1 MIEISQ
7 STQFKI
13 RQLEIVSKLGTIDIS
28 GIFDELNIYDSIMMP
43 CMSGNI
49 VIRDALGLS
58 SRLYLDGSEYININI
73 GKEDEEDVT
82 SIKKT
87 FRIYRQSDR
96 KNINQTSEMY
106 VLHFVS
112 EELIFSK
119 QQKVIQT
126 YTGNHHEAVAAILKD
141 YLKVKQVVGKIGVI
155 EPSKGIHTYNFPN
168 MSPFE
173 ALNWL
178 AQRAISNEGLSNF
191 LFFQNQLGYNFVS
204 LSKLITQ
211 NVLFDVNFNPKNLTP
226 SVAQELIGA
235 RDVRIGEQHNLIDN
249 IQNGVYAGTFI
260 GFDPLTRK
268 ITTNKINF
276 QNIYNKSKHANKN
289 PNITAAKNRD
299 GLDGSQMYD
308 SKISLYPFQSTR
320 IDSSYTKT
328 NDNVTA
334 TIIDDTHNYIFQRK
348 SIFKNLMQRKVQM
361 TLPGNFAITSGF
373 NLNLMMPSRALSDD
387 NSNLY
392 DKSLSGKYLII
403 GARHI
408 IKYDKHETIVE
419 VATDSS
425 DRPLIDSSNQDT
437 FQAELE

>member
-13 RQLEIVSKLGTIDIS
+13 RQLEIVSKVGTIDVS

-58 SRLYLDGSEYININI
+58 SRLYFDGSEYLNINI
-73 GKEDEEDVT
+73 GKENEEDAT
-82 SIKKT
+82 SFKKT

-112 EELIFSK
+112 EELIYSK
-119 QQKVIQT
+119 QQKIIQT
-126 YTGNHHEAVAAILKD
+126 YTGNHHKAAVSILKD
-141 YLKVKQVVGKIGVI
+141 YLKVKQVVGKIGII

-191 LFFQNQLGYNFVS
+191 IFFQNQLGYNFVS

-276 QNIYNKSKHANKN
+276 QDIYKKSKHANKN
-289 PNITAAKNRD
+289 PNITAARNRD
-299 GLDGSQMYD
+299 GLDGSQMYN

-320 IDSSYTKT
+320 IDSSYTKS
-328 NDNVTA
+328 NDNITA
-334 TIIDDTHNYIFQRK
+334 TIIDDTHNYIFQRRA
-348 SIFKNLMQRKVQM
+348 IFKNLMQRKVQM
-361 TLPGNFAITSGF
+361 VLPGNFTITSGL
-373 NLNLMMPSRALSDD
+373 NLNLMMPSRAISDD
-387 NSNLY
+387 NSNPY
-392 DKSLSGKYLII
+392 DISLSGQYLII

-408 IKYDKHETIVE
+408 IKYDKHETVVE

-437 FQAELE
+437 IQAELE

>member
-13 RQLEIVSKLGTIDIS
+13 RQLEIVSKVGTIDVS

-58 SRLYLDGSEYININI
+58 SRLYFDGSEYLNINI
-73 GKEDEEDVT
+73 GKENEEDVT
-82 SIKKT
+82 SFKKT

-112 EELIFSK
+112 EELIYSK

-126 YTGNHHEAVAAILKD
+126 YTGNHHEAAVSILKD
-141 YLKVKQVVGKIGVI
+141 YLKVKQVVGKIGII

-191 LFFQNQLGYNFVS
+191 IFFQNQLGYNFVS

-276 QNIYNKSKHANKN
+276 QDIYKKSKHANKN
-289 PNITAAKNRD
+289 PNITAARNRD
-299 GLDGSQMYD
+299 GLDGSQMYN

-320 IDSSYTKT
+320 IDSSYTKS
-328 NDNVTA
+328 NDNITA
-334 TIIDDTHNYIFQRK
+334 TIIDDTHNYIFQRRA
-348 SIFKNLMQRKVQM
+348 IFKNLMQRKVQM
-361 TLPGNFAITSGF
+361 VLPGNFTITSGL
-373 NLNLMMPSRALSDD
+373 NLNLMMPSRAISDD
-387 NSNLY
+387 NSNPY
-392 DKSLSGKYLII
+392 DISLSGKYLII

-408 IKYDKHETIVE
+408 IKYDKHETVVE

-437 FQAELE
+437 IQAELE

>member
-13 RQLEIVSKLGTIDIS
+13 RQLEIVSKVGTIDVS

-49 VIRDALGLS
+49 IIRDALGLS
-58 SRLYLDGSEYININI
+58 SRLYFDGSEYLNINI
-73 GKEDEEDVT
+73 GKENEEDVT
-82 SIKKT
+82 SFKKT

-112 EELIFSK
+112 EELIYSK
-119 QQKVIQT
+119 QQKIIQT
-126 YTGNHHEAVAAILKD
+126 YTGNHHESAISILKD
-141 YLKVKQVVGKIGVI
+141 YLKVKQVVGKIGII

-178 AQRAISNEGLSNF
+178 AQRAINNEGLSNF
-191 LFFQNQLGYNFVS
+191 IFFQNKLGYNFVS

-276 QNIYNKSKHANKN
+276 QDIYKKSKHANKN
-289 PNITAAKNRD
+289 PNITAARNRD
-299 GLDGSQMYD
+299 RLDGSQMYN

-320 IDSSYTKT
+320 IDSSYTKS
-328 NDNVTA
+328 NDNITA
-334 TIIDDTHNYIFQRK
+334 TIIDDTHNYIFQRRA
-348 SIFKNLMQRKVQM
+348 IFKNLMQRKVQM
-361 TLPGNFAITSGF
+361 VLPGNFTITSGL
-373 NLNLMMPSRALSDD
+373 NLNLMMPSRAISDD
-387 NSNLY
+387 NSNPY
-392 DKSLSGKYLII
+392 DISLSGKYLII

-408 IKYDKHETIVE
+408 IKYDKHETVVE

-425 DRPLIDSSNQDT
+425 DRPLIDSSNKDT
-437 FQAELE
+437 IQAELE

>member
-1 MIEISQ
+1 
-7 STQFKI
+7 
-13 RQLEIVSKLGTIDIS
+13 
-28 GIFDELNIYDSIMMP
+28 
-43 CMSGNI
+43 
-49 VIRDALGLS
+49 
-58 SRLYLDGSEYININI
+58 LYFDGSEYLNINI
-73 GKEDEEDVT
+73 GKENEEDVT
-82 SIKKT
+82 SFKKT

-112 EELIFSK
+112 EELIYSK
-119 QQKVIQT
+119 QQKIIQT
-126 YTGNHHEAVAAILKD
+126 YTGNHHEAAVSILKD
-141 YLKVKQVVGKIGVI
+141 YLKVKQVVGKIGII

-191 LFFQNQLGYNFVS
+191 IFFQNKLGYNFVS

-268 ITTNKINF
+268 ITTNKIDF
-276 QNIYNKSKHANKN
+276 QNIYKKSKHANKN
-289 PNITAAKNRD
+289 PNITAARNRD
-299 GLDGSQMYD
+299 GLDGSQMYN

-320 IDSSYTKT
+320 IDSSYTKS
-328 NDNVTA
+328 NDNITA
-334 TIIDDTHNYIFQRK
+334 TIIDDTHNYIFQRRA
-348 SIFKNLMQRKVQM
+348 IFKNLMQRKVQM
-361 TLPGNFAITSGF
+361 VLPGNFTITSGL
-373 NLNLMMPSRALSDD
+373 NLNLMMPSRAISDD
-387 NSNLY
+387 NSNPY
-392 DKSLSGKYLII
+392 DISLSGKYLII

-408 IKYDKHETIVE
+408 IKYDKHETVVE

-437 FQAELE
+437 IQAELE

>member
-13 RQLEIVSKLGTIDIS
+13 RQLEIVSKVGTIDVS

-49 VIRDALGLS
+49 IIRDALGLS
-58 SRLYLDGSEYININI
+58 SRLYFDGSEYLNINI
-73 GKEDEEDVT
+73 GKENEEDAT
-82 SIKKT
+82 SFKKT

-112 EELIFSK
+112 EELIYSK
-119 QQKVIQT
+119 QQKIIQT
-126 YTGNHHEAVAAILKD
+126 YTGNHHKAAVSILKD
-141 YLKVKQVVGKIGVI
+141 YLKVKQVVGKIGII

-191 LFFQNQLGYNFVS
+191 IFFQNKLGYNFVS

-276 QNIYNKSKHANKN
+276 QDIYKKSKHANKN
-289 PNITAAKNRD
+289 PNITAARNRD
-299 GLDGSQMYD
+299 RLDGSQMYN

-320 IDSSYTKT
+320 IDSSYTKS
-328 NDNVTA
+328 NDNITA
-334 TIIDDTHNYIFQRK
+334 TIIDDTHNYIFQRRA
-348 SIFKNLMQRKVQM
+348 IFKNLMQRKVQM
-361 TLPGNFAITSGF
+361 VLPGNFTITSGL
-373 NLNLMMPSRALSDD
+373 NLNLMMPSRAISDD
-387 NSNLY
+387 NSNPY
-392 DKSLSGKYLII
+392 DISLSGKYLII

-408 IKYDKHETIVE
+408 IKYDKHETVVE

-425 DRPLIDSSNQDT
+425 DRPLIDSSNKDT
-437 FQAELE
+437 IQAELE

>member
-13 RQLEIVSKLGTIDIS
+13 RQLEIVSKVGTIDVS

-58 SRLYLDGSEYININI
+58 SRLYFDGSEYLNINI
-73 GKEDEEDVT
+73 GKENEEDAT
-82 SIKKT
+82 SFKKT

-112 EELIFSK
+112 EELIYSK
-119 QQKVIQT
+119 QQKIIQT
-126 YTGNHHEAVAAILKD
+126 YTGNHHKAAVSILKD
-141 YLKVKQVVGKIGVI
+141 YLKVKQVVGKIGII

-191 LFFQNQLGYNFVS
+191 IFFQNQLGYNFVS

-276 QNIYNKSKHANKN
+276 QDIYKKSKHANKN
-289 PNITAAKNRD
+289 PNITAARNRD
-299 GLDGSQMYD
+299 RLDGSQMYN

-320 IDSSYTKT
+320 IDSSYTKS
-328 NDNVTA
+328 NDNITA
-334 TIIDDTHNYIFQRK
+334 TIIDDTHNYIFQRRA
-348 SIFKNLMQRKVQM
+348 IFKNLMQRKVQM
-361 TLPGNFAITSGF
+361 VLPGNFTITSGL
-373 NLNLMMPSRALSDD
+373 NLNLMMPSRAISDD
-387 NSNLY
+387 NSNPY
-392 DKSLSGKYLII
+392 DISLSGKYLII

-408 IKYDKHETIVE
+408 IKYDKHETVVE

-437 FQAELE
+437 IQAELE

>member
-13 RQLEIVSKLGTIDIS
+13 RQLEIVSKVGTIDVS

-49 VIRDALGLS
+49 IIRDALGLS
-58 SRLYLDGSEYININI
+58 SRLYFDGSEYLNINI
-73 GKEDEEDVT
+73 GKENEEDVT
-82 SIKKT
+82 SFKKT

-112 EELIFSK
+112 EELIYSK
-119 QQKVIQT
+119 QQKIIQT
-126 YTGNHHEAVAAILKD
+126 YTGNHHEAAVSILKD
-141 YLKVKQVVGKIGVI
+141 YLKVKQVVGKIGII

-191 LFFQNQLGYNFVS
+191 IFFQNKLGYNFVS

-226 SVAQELIGA
+226 SLAQELIGA

-268 ITTNKINF
+268 ITTNKIDF
-276 QNIYNKSKHANKN
+276 QNIYKKSKHANKN
-289 PNITAAKNRD
+289 PNITAARNRD
-299 GLDGSQMYD
+299 GLDGSQMYN

-320 IDSSYTKT
+320 IDSSYTKS
-328 NDNVTA
+328 NDNITA
-334 TIIDDTHNYIFQRK
+334 TIIDDTHNYIFQRRA
-348 SIFKNLMQRKVQM
+348 IFKNLMQRKVQM
-361 TLPGNFAITSGF
+361 VLPGNFTITSGL
-373 NLNLMMPSRALSDD
+373 NLNLMMPSRAISDD
-387 NSNLY
+387 NSNPY
-392 DKSLSGKYLII
+392 DISLSGKYLII

-408 IKYDKHETIVE
+408 IKYDKHETVVE

-437 FQAELE
+437 IQAELE

>member
-13 RQLEIVSKLGTIDIS
+13 RQLEIVSKVGTIDVS

-49 VIRDALGLS
+49 IIRDALGLS
-58 SRLYLDGSEYININI
+58 SRLYFDGSEYLNINI
-73 GKEDEEDVT
+73 GKENEEDVT
-82 SIKKT
+82 SFKKT

-112 EELIFSK
+112 EELIYSK
-119 QQKVIQT
+119 QQKIIQT
-126 YTGNHHEAVAAILKD
+126 YTGNHHESAISILKD
-141 YLKVKQVVGKIGVI
+141 YLKVKQVVGKIGII

-178 AQRAISNEGLSNF
+178 AQRAINNEGLSNF
-191 LFFQNQLGYNFVS
+191 IFFQNKLGYNFVS

-276 QNIYNKSKHANKN
+276 QDIYKKSKHANKN

-299 GLDGSQMYD
+299 GLDGSQMYN

-320 IDSSYTKT
+320 IDSSYTKS
-328 NDNVTA
+328 NDNITA
-334 TIIDDTHNYIFQRK
+334 TIIDDTHNYIFQRRA
-348 SIFKNLMQRKVQM
+348 IFKNLMQRKVQM
-361 TLPGNFAITSGF
+361 VLTGNFTITSGL
-373 NLNLMMPSRALSDD
+373 NLNLMMPSRAISDD
-387 NSNLY
+387 NSNPY
-392 DKSLSGKYLII
+392 DK
-403 GARHI
+403 
-408 IKYDKHETIVE
+408 
-419 VATDSS
+419 
-425 DRPLIDSSNQDT
+425 NQLMNILNDPT
-437 FQAELE
+437 SKFCKLYYEN

>member
-13 RQLEIVSKLGTIDIS
+13 RQLEIVSKVGTIDVS

-49 VIRDALGLS
+49 IIRDALGLS
-58 SRLYLDGSEYININI
+58 SRLYFDGSEYLNINI
-73 GKEDEEDVT
+73 GKENEEDVT
-82 SIKKT
+82 SFKKT

-112 EELIFSK
+112 EELIYSK
-119 QQKVIQT
+119 QQKIIQT
-126 YTGNHHEAVAAILKD
+126 YTGNHHEAAVSILKD
-141 YLKVKQVVGKIGVI
+141 YLKVKQVVGKIGII

-191 LFFQNQLGYNFVS
+191 IFFQNKLGYNFVS

-226 SVAQELIGA
+226 SLAQELIGA

-276 QNIYNKSKHANKN
+276 QDIYKKSKHANKN
-289 PNITAAKNRD
+289 PNITAARNRD
-299 GLDGSQMYD
+299 GLDGSQMYN

-320 IDSSYTKT
+320 IDSSYTKS
-328 NDNVTA
+328 NDNITA
-334 TIIDDTHNYIFQRK
+334 TIIDDTHNYIFQRRA
-348 SIFKNLMQRKVQM
+348 IFKNLMQRKVQM
-361 TLPGNFAITSGF
+361 VLPGNFTITSGL
-373 NLNLMMPSRALSDD
+373 NLNLMMPSRAISDD
-387 NSNLY
+387 NSNPY
-392 DKSLSGKYLII
+392 DISLSGKYLII

-408 IKYDKHETIVE
+408 IKYDKHETVVE

-437 FQAELE
+437 IQAELE

>member
-13 RQLEIVSKLGTIDIS
+13 RQLEIVSKVGTIDVS

-49 VIRDALGLS
+49 IIRDALGLS
-58 SRLYLDGSEYININI
+58 SRLYFDGSEYLNINI
-73 GKEDEEDVT
+73 GKENEEDVT
-82 SIKKT
+82 SFKKT

-112 EELIFSK
+112 EELIYSK
-119 QQKVIQT
+119 QQKIIQT
-126 YTGNHHEAVAAILKD
+126 YTGNHHESAISILKD
-141 YLKVKQVVGKIGVI
+141 YLKVKQVVGKIGII

-191 LFFQNQLGYNFVS
+191 IFFQNKLGYNFVS

-276 QNIYNKSKHANKN
+276 QDIYKKSKHANKN
-289 PNITAAKNRD
+289 PNITAARNRD
-299 GLDGSQMYD
+299 GLDGSQMYN

-320 IDSSYTKT
+320 IDSSYTKS
-328 NDNVTA
+328 NDNITA
-334 TIIDDTHNYIFQRK
+334 TIIDDTHNYIFQRRA
-348 SIFKNLMQRKVQM
+348 IFKNLMQRKVQM
-361 TLPGNFAITSGF
+361 VLPGNFTITSGL
-373 NLNLMMPSRALSDD
+373 NLNLMMPSRAISDD
-387 NSNLY
+387 NSNPY
-392 DKSLSGKYLII
+392 DISLSGKYLII

-408 IKYDKHETIVE
+408 IKYDKHETVVE

-437 FQAELE
+437 IQAELE

>member
-13 RQLEIVSKLGTIDIS
+13 RQLEIVSKVGTIDVS

-58 SRLYLDGSEYININI
+58 SQLYFDGSEYLNINI

-82 SIKKT
+82 SFKKT

-112 EELIFSK
+112 EELIYSK

-126 YTGNHHEAVAAILKD
+126 YTGNHHEAAAAILKD
-141 YLKVKQVVGKIGVI
+141 YLKVQPKSNKIGVI
-155 EPSKGIHTYNFPN
+155 EESRGIHTYNFPN

-173 ALNWL
+173 SLNWL
-178 AQRAISNEGLSNF
+178 AQRAINDEGLPNF
-191 LFFQNQLGYNFVS
+191 IFFQNKIGYNFVS
-204 LSKLITQ
+204 LSTLLSQ
-211 NVLFDVNFNPKNLTP
+211 NVLFDVNFNPKNLIP
-226 SVAQELIGA
+226 SIAQELIGA

-268 ITTNKINF
+268 ITTNKIDF
-276 QNIYNKSKHANKN
+276 QNIYKKSKHANKN
-289 PNITAAKNRD
+289 PNITAARNRD
-299 GLDGSQMYD
+299 GLDGSQMYN

-320 IDSSYTKT
+320 IDSSYTKS
-328 NDNVTA
+328 NDNITA
-334 TIIDDTHNYIFQRK
+334 TIIDDTHNYIFQRRA
-348 SIFKNLMQRKVQM
+348 IFKNLMQRNKNIPM
-361 TLPGNFAITSGF
+361 PKKTIARIINSLKKGSP
-373 NLNLMMPSRALSDD
+373 NLNILL
-387 NSNLY
+387 N
-392 DKSLSGKYLII
+392 
-403 GARHI
+403 
-408 IKYDKHETIVE
+408 
-419 VATDSS
+419 
-425 DRPLIDSSNQDT
+425 
-437 FQAELE
+437 F

>member
-13 RQLEIVSKLGTIDIS
+13 RQLEIVSKVGTIDVS
-28 GIFDELNIYDSIMMP
+28 GIFEELNIYDSIMMP

-58 SRLYLDGSEYININI
+58 SQLYFDGSEYLNINI

-82 SIKKT
+82 SFKKT

-112 EELIFSK
+112 EELIYSK

-126 YTGNHHEAVAAILKD
+126 YTGNHHEAAAAILKD
-141 YLKVKQVVGKIGVI
+141 YLKVQPKSNKIGVI
-155 EPSKGIHTYNFPN
+155 EESRGIHTYNFPN

-173 ALNWL
+173 SLNWL
-178 AQRAISNEGLSNF
+178 AQRAINDEGLPNF
-191 LFFQNQLGYNFVS
+191 IFFQNKIGYNFVS
-204 LSKLITQ
+204 LSTLLSQ
-211 NVLFDVNFNPKNLTP
+211 NVLFDVNFNPKNLIP
-226 SVAQELIGA
+226 SIAQELIGA
-235 RDVRIGEQHNLIDN
+235 RDVRIGEQHNLLQS
-249 IQNGVYAGTFI
+249 IQDGVYAGTFI
-260 GFDPLTRK
+260 GFDSLTRK
-268 ITTNKINF
+268 IKINKINF
-276 QNIYNKSKHANKN
+276 VDVYKKGVHANKN
-289 PNITAAKNRD
+289 ANVTAAKNRD

-328 NDNVTA
+328 NDNITA
-334 TIIDDTHNYIFQRK
+334 TIIDDTDNYIFQRT
-348 SIFKNLMQRKVQM
+348 SILRNLMQRKVQM

-373 NLNLMMPSRALSDD
+373 NLNLMMPSRNISSDG
-387 NSNLY
+387 SNPY
-392 DKSLSGKYLII
+392 DASLSGKYLII
-403 GARHI
+403 GTRHM

-425 DRPLIDSSNQDT
+425 DMPLTDSSNQDT

>member
-13 RQLEIVSKLGTIDIS
+13 RQLEIVSKLGTIDVS

-49 VIRDALGLS
+49 IIRDALGLS
-58 SRLYLDGSEYININI
+58 SRLYFDGSEYLNINI
-73 GKEDEEDVT
+73 GKENEEDVT
-82 SIKKT
+82 SFKKT

-112 EELIFSK
+112 EELIYSK
-119 QQKVIQT
+119 QQKIIQT
-126 YTGNHHEAVAAILKD
+126 YTGNHHEAAVSILKD
-141 YLKVKQVVGKIGVI
+141 YLKVKQVVGKIGII

-191 LFFQNQLGYNFVS
+191 IFFQNKLGYNFVS

-226 SVAQELIGA
+226 SLAQELIGA

-268 ITTNKINF
+268 ITTNKIDF
-276 QNIYNKSKHANKN
+276 QNIYKKSKHANKN
-289 PNITAAKNRD
+289 PNITAARNRD
-299 GLDGSQMYD
+299 GLDGSQMYN

-320 IDSSYTKT
+320 IDSSYTKS
-328 NDNVTA
+328 NDNITA
-334 TIIDDTHNYIFQRK
+334 TIIDDTHNYIFQRRA
-348 SIFKNLMQRKVQM
+348 IFKNLMQRKVQM
-361 TLPGNFAITSGF
+361 VLPGNFTITSGL
-373 NLNLMMPSRALSDD
+373 NLNLMMPSRAISDD
-387 NSNLY
+387 NSNPY
-392 DKSLSGKYLII
+392 DISLSGKYLII

-408 IKYDKHETIVE
+408 IKYDKHETVVE

-437 FQAELE
+437 IQAELE

>member
-13 RQLEIVSKLGTIDIS
+13 RQLEIVSKVGTIDVS

-58 SRLYLDGSEYININI
+58 SRLYFDGSEYLNINI
-73 GKEDEEDVT
+73 GKENEEDAT
-82 SIKKT
+82 SFKKT

-112 EELIFSK
+112 EELIYSK
-119 QQKVIQT
+119 QQKIIQT
-126 YTGNHHEAVAAILKD
+126 YTGNHHKAAVSILKD
-141 YLKVKQVVGKIGVI
+141 YLKVKQVVGKIGII

-191 LFFQNQLGYNFVS
+191 IFFQNQLGYNFVS

-276 QNIYNKSKHANKN
+276 QDIYKKSKHANKN
-289 PNITAAKNRD
+289 PNITAARNRD
-299 GLDGSQMYD
+299 GLDGSQMYN

-320 IDSSYTKT
+320 IDSSYTKS
-328 NDNVTA
+328 NDNITA
-334 TIIDDTHNYIFQRK
+334 TIIDDTHNYIFQRRA
-348 SIFKNLMQRKVQM
+348 IFKNLMQRKVQM
-361 TLPGNFAITSGF
+361 VLPGNFTITSGL
-373 NLNLMMPSRALSDD
+373 NLNLMMPSRAISDD
-387 NSNLY
+387 NSNPY
-392 DKSLSGKYLII
+392 DISLSGKYLII

-408 IKYDKHETIVE
+408 IKYDKHETVVE

-437 FQAELE
+437 IQAELE

>member
-13 RQLEIVSKLGTIDIS
+13 RQLEIVSKVGTIDVS

-58 SRLYLDGSEYININI
+58 SRLYFDGSEYLNINI
-73 GKEDEEDVT
+73 GKENEEDAT
-82 SIKKT
+82 SFKKT

-112 EELIFSK
+112 EELIYSK
-119 QQKVIQT
+119 QQKIIQT
-126 YTGNHHEAVAAILKD
+126 YTGNHHKAAVSILKD
-141 YLKVKQVVGKIGVI
+141 YLKVKQVVGKIGII

-191 LFFQNQLGYNFVS
+191 IFFQNQLGYNFVS

-235 RDVRIGEQHNLIDN
+235 RDVRIGEQHN
-249 IQNGVYAGTFI
+249 
-260 GFDPLTRK
+260 
-268 ITTNKINF
+268 
-276 QNIYNKSKHANKN
+276 YNK
-289 PNITAAKNRD
+289 
-299 GLDGSQMYD
+299 
-308 SKISLYPFQSTR
+308 
-320 IDSSYTKT
+320 
-328 NDNVTA
+328 
-334 TIIDDTHNYIFQRK
+334 
-348 SIFKNLMQRKVQM
+348 
-361 TLPGNFAITSGF
+361 
-373 NLNLMMPSRALSDD
+373 
-387 NSNLY
+387 
-392 DKSLSGKYLII
+392 
-403 GARHI
+403 
-408 IKYDKHETIVE
+408 
-419 VATDSS
+419 
-425 DRPLIDSSNQDT
+425 
-437 FQAELE
+437 